1 MTIANMARQ
10 ARVERKTRETEITV
24 EVLLDQAGQ
33 SQIATDLP
41 FLSHMLEAL
50 ACHSRM
56 SLIIDAQGDIEVDPH
71 HLIEDTGIV
80 LGEAIFKALG
90 GLSGI
95 ERAGSFSFPMDGSLV
110 TVAIDLCR
118 RRNLTWNVRFG
129 NFPVGNLDRY
139 LF

>member
-56 SLIIDAQGDIEVDPH
+56 SLIIDA
-71 HLIEDTGIV
+71 
-80 LGEAIFKALG
+80 
-90 GLSGI
+90 
-95 ERAGSFSFPMDGSLV
+95 
-110 TVAIDLCR
+110 
-118 RRNLTWNVRFG
+118 
-129 NFPVGNLDRY
+129 
-139 LF
+139 